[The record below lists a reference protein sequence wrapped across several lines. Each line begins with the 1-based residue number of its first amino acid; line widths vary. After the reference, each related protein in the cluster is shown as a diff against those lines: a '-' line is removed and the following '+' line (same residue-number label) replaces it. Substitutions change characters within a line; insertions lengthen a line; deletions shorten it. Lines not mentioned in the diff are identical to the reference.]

1 MRLVCGAG
9 IVEVGVFSGTDTVE
23 DGVRAG
29 RVDVVP
35 GIAVG
40 LMAGVGEIW
49 FAPEH
54 ALINTKKMR
63 IAGHKSLFINVV
75 FIASFR
81 VVLYCII
88 KE

>member
-9 IVEVGVFSGTDTVE
+9 IVEVGVFSGADTVGE
-23 DGVRAG
+23 GVKAG
-29 RVDVVP
+29 RVDVAL

-40 LMAGVGEIW
+40 LMTGVGEIW

-54 ALINTKKMR
+54 PLINTKKMT
-63 IAGHKSLFINVV
+63 IAGPKSLFTNVV
-75 FIASFR
+75 FIAPFR